1 VKLTA
6 ERKRQFKNDVYEV
19 FAEVGKAF
27 SNGHRLEL
35 IDLLSQADRS
45 VEQLAILS
53 NMSVANTSQ
62 HLQVLRRAGL
72 VDVRRDGTRAFYRL
86 ADKTA
91 FELWRSLRTFSE
103 SQLPAVDHVV
113 NTYLEEREDLDA
125 IDADEL
131 HLRLGEGDV
140 VLLDVRPVEEY
151 GAGHIPGARSIPIA
165 DLEDRL
171 DELPRDREVIAY
183 CRGRYCVYSDEAVR
197 LLQERG
203 FRARRFEMG
212 VLDWEVTR

>member
-113 NTYLEEREDLDA
+113 NTYLEEREDLAA

>member
-1 VKLTA
+1 MKLTA
-6 ERKRQFKNDVYEV
+6 EQKRQFKNDVYEV
-19 FAEVGKAF
+19 FAGVGQALA
-27 SNGHRLEL
+27 NGHRLEL

-72 VDVRRDGTRAFYRL
+72 VDARREGTRNVHRL

-103 SQLPAVDHVV
+103 SQVPAVEQVV
-113 NTYLEEREDLDA
+113 NTYLDGRGDDGA

-131 HLRLGEGDV
+131 HRRLGEGDV
-140 VLLDVRPVEEY
+140 LLLDVRPEEEF
-151 GAGHIPGARSIPIA
+151 GAAHIPGARSIPIA
-165 DLEDRL
+165 ELEERL

-197 LLQERG
+197 LLQDRG

>member
-113 NTYLEEREDLDA
+113 NTYLEEREDLAA

-151 GAGHIPGARSIPIA
+151 GAGHIPGARSIPIG

>member
-1 VKLTA
+1 MKLTA

-113 NTYLEEREDLDA
+113 NTYLEERKDLAA

-140 VLLDVRPVEEY
+140 VLLDVRPVEES
-151 GAGHIPGARSIPIA
+151 GAGHIPGARSIPIG